1 MLSEGKPGL
10 NHVSFE
16 MLQIDDVLRGH
27 EILQRNKEE
36 FDYELEWGV
45 GRHYQG
51 AQVFDYWRSPFKQT
65 HEHQTDGDYFDN
77 TFPPNEVNVMEDGL
91 ESDGP
96 GPSQWGP
103 DINFATFGD
112 SRNG

>member
-1 MLSEGKPGL
+1 M
-10 NHVSFE
+10 SFE
-16 MLQIDDVLRGH
+16 NFFG
-27 EILQRNKEE
+27 EAE